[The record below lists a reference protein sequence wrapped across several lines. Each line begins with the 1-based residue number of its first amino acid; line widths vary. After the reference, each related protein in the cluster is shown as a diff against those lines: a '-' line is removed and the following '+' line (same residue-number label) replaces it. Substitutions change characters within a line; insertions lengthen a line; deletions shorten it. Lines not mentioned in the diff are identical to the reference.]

1 MIYEEK
7 QLVRVVSSRNTK
19 IKKKTNC
26 KCCGMILEIGENCT
40 SIGVRDDWNSSW
52 ERWYLCDG
60 CLGVLSI
67 SAGTPRYLQEW
78 AVDNRLTLETWS
90 D

>member
-7 QLVRVVSSRNTK
+7 QLVRVVSIRGSKLKKETK
-19 IKKKTNC
+19 C
-26 KCCGMILEIGENCT
+26 KCCRIPFDKNDYCK
-40 SIGVRDDWNSSW
+40 SIGIRDDWNDCW
-52 ERWYLCDG
+52 ERWYLCKPCSG
-60 CLGVLSI
+60 ALEI

-78 AVDNRLTLETWS
+78 AVDNRLTLETW